1 MKYLEEEGS
10 LEAATDLIAR
20 GKAIVVPTETVF
32 GLTCDTEN
40 NNAVETVYE
49 IKGRDIKKPS
59 AIFVSSPD
67 AIAQYAH
74 IEHKYAERIIREFLP
89 GPMTIVLN
97 SKRKLWP
104 GVVGEDGKLGIRV
117 SSEPFIGALVSG
129 VGKPL
134 LATSANR
141 SGQPDC
147 LNLTMLTDQLS
158 DAVPLILYRHESTK
172 QQASTVID
180 LTENRPLLLRAGA
193 ITFEEILKTS
203 GIKNES

>member
-1 MKYLEEEGS
+1 MTALMRCVEEEGS
-10 LEAATDLIAR
+10 LEAATDLIAQ
-20 GKAIVVPTETVF
+20 GEAIVVPTETIF
-32 GLTCDTEN
+32 GLTCDAEN
-40 NNAVETVYE
+40 KCAVETVYG
-49 IKGRDIKKPS
+49 IKGRDIKRPS
-59 AIFVSSPD
+59 AIFVPSLD
-67 AIAQYAH
+67 AIAEYAH
-74 IEHKYAERIIREFLP
+74 IELEYAKRIIREFLP

-104 GVVGEDGKLGIRV
+104 GVVSEDGKIGIRV

-147 LNLTMLTDQLS
+147 LNLSMLIEQLS
-158 DAVPLILYRHESTK
+158 DTVPLILYRYESTV

-180 LTENRPLLLRAGA
+180 LTSGKPLLLRAGA
-193 ITFEEILKTS
+193 ITLEEILKIS
-203 GIKNES
+203 

>member
-1 MKYLEEEGS
+1 MAALMSCVEEEGS
-10 LEAATDLIAR
+10 LEAATDLIAQ
-20 GKAIVVPTETVF
+20 GEAIVVPTETIF
-32 GLTCDTEN
+32 GLTCDAEN
-40 NNAVETVYE
+40 KSAVETVYE
-49 IKGRDIKKPS
+49 IKGRDIKRPS
-59 AIFVSSPD
+59 AIFVPSPD
-67 AIAQYAH
+67 VIAEYAH
-74 IEHKYAERIIREFLP
+74 IEHEYAKRIIRKFLP

-104 GVVGEDGKLGIRV
+104 GVVGEDGKIGIRV

-147 LNLTMLTDQLS
+147 LNLSMLIEQLS
-158 DAVPLILYRHESTK
+158 DTVPLILYRYESTV

-180 LTENRPLLLRAGA
+180 LTSGKPLLLRAGA
-193 ITFEEILKTS
+193 ITLEEILKIS
-203 GIKNES
+203 